1 MYSISRFLH
10 IFLIFLFLVQIISE
24 DAVDFSFAKK
34 DIIENEDQ
42 CLRRPY
48 WKQPEPF
55 YFFPVIRAKLK
66 EVGDKFSFKSRCFDK
81 NIVIFKEM
89 TKDTMT
95 FTLQNYEKKETF
107 CSEIFFFHTSDH
119 NYFQFIAFQGEH
131 NIVLKYITQDDK
143 DEIRVNGVK
152 LYNFCSSFMTTIQS
166 LLKSLKAFL
175 GGMGYDPETKNPR
188 FRPTISRDQE
198 KVNLRILELFNHYT
212 PERRNHT
219 IVNFDKN
226 IVKSGDVILIQR
238 MDGIDPLIMIGAG
251 GRVAHCCVC
260 AWKDNELYVAES
272 QDAPYW
278 PKKGV
283 QKTKWED
290 WVKYAH
296 NADFNVILIPLRDE
310 YRNKFDVNKAW
321 TWFEDEMEG
330 LPYGFRNFVF
340 SWIDTR
346 NNSFPFVLN
355 EENDFEEFFFS
366 VLSKVYPSLGAL
378 FGEEALNFRLN
389 TTGLKFQQI
398 IAEAARRGI
407 EFQDLMAIPEK
418 EGQPY
423 SDGVAYTCSCFVIAF
438 LEHGGMFGD
447 IKVLPNEFTP
457 RDLYTLDIFD
467 KNFTRPQECIDDNP
481 DLPYCQVTGK
491 FIIELENYSTIKPYS
506 HMNERCPSIGPDF
519 IREDGC

>member
-260 AWKDNELYVAES
+260 AWKDNELYVVES
-272 QDAPYW
+272 QDAAYW

-346 NNSFPFVLN
+346 NNSFPFILN

-366 VLSKVYPSLGAL
+366 VLSKVYPSLGA
-378 FGEEALNFRLN
+378 
-389 TTGLKFQQI
+389 
-398 IAEAARRGI
+398 
-407 EFQDLMAIPEK
+407 MAIPEK

>member
-260 AWKDNELYVAES
+260 AWKDNELYVVES
-272 QDAPYW
+272 QDAAYW

-346 NNSFPFVLN
+346 NNSFPF
-355 EENDFEEFFFS
+355 
-366 VLSKVYPSLGAL
+366 
-378 FGEEALNFRLN
+378 
-389 TTGLKFQQI
+389 
-398 IAEAARRGI
+398 
-407 EFQDLMAIPEK
+407 MAIPEK